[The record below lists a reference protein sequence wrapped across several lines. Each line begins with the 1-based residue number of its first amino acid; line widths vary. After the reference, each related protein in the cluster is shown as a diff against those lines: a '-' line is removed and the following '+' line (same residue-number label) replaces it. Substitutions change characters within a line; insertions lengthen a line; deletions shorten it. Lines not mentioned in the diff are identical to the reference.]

1 MNIKNEETG
10 ESYVLMPMGE
20 PSQMQFSEGV
30 TKNHRVYI
38 EFGLEYARTFKNHN
52 ITALLLYNQS
62 KYYDPDLEFLIP
74 NGYQGIVGRITYN
87 FKSRYLAEFNIGY
100 NGTENFAP
108 GKRFGVFPATLRMG
122 CNRRKF
128 LPTKS
133 IFDIYEN

>member
-1 MNIKNEETG
+1 
-10 ESYVLMPMGE
+10 MGE

-62 KYYDPDLEFLIP
+62 KYYDPNLEFLIP

-108 GKRFGVFPATLRMG
+108 GKRFGVFPAYSLGWVVTEESFFPRNQYLTFMKIRG
-122 CNRRKF
+122 
-128 LPTKS
+128 S
-133 IFDIYEN
+133 YGVDW